1 MVVIMPVTDRW
12 VKKQATT
19 SYDDDDDYDE
29 GNIGD
34 YDEIGDDDGGG
45 DGDDGDDGNDD
56 DGDDD
61 DVDGRFTKRRQPHIG
76 CSGSPLE
83 FHSTQP
89 SVDWMWRK
97 PFTFKICFVENSF

>member
-1 MVVIMPVTDRW
+1 MMVVIMPVTDRW

-19 SYDDDDDYDE
+19 SYDDDDDDYDE
-29 GNIGD
+29 GNNDD
-34 YDEIGDDDGGG
+34 YDEIEDDGGG
-45 DGDDGDDGNDD
+45 DGDDGDDG
-56 DGDDD
+56 
-61 DVDGRFTKRRQPHIG
+61 DGRFTKRRQPHIG

-97 PFTFKICFVENSF
+97 PLKFKICFVENSFRG